1 MRDHPNQFLVHLA
14 ALRQHL
20 PTIVPVRVRRTALR
34 CGSLGDCC
42 AKYNEAGHLVR
53 FEIRVDRDADYQLQ
67 LHVLMHE
74 YAHALAWTEDNG
86 DGLVD
91 DHGPEFGLAYA
102 RVYQAME

>member
-1 MRDHPNQFLVHLA
+1 MKEHPDKFMVHLA
-14 ALRQHL
+14 TLRQRL
-20 PTIVPVRVRRTALR
+20 PTIVPTRVRRTRLA

-42 AKYNEAGHLVR
+42 ARYSDDGHLMR
-53 FEIRVDRDADYQLQ
+53 FDIRIAKEAPYQLQ

-74 YAHALAWTEDNG
+74 YAHALAWTED
-86 DGLVD
+86 DGSGEVD